1 MAVNKESFNP
11 IEFWSETFPHL
22 FGQGG
27 ARDLPPCLESCQ
39 DGKWANV
46 RHFTLNGFIYRHFSS
61 FSRESLP
68 TQKEFTT
75 NKTHG
80 FQKKIRSAL

>member
-1 MAVNKESFNP
+1 MTVNKDSFNP

-46 RHFTLNGFIYRHFSS
+46 RHFTLKGFIYIQTFLFIQTRKSPGVERFY
-61 FSRESLP
+61 
-68 TQKEFTT
+68 
-75 NKTHG
+75 NK
-80 FQKKIRSAL
+80 